1 MEECSVCEGFFG
13 RLKNEMFYGRD
24 WNHASIDSF
33 IHKLDEYIH
42 WYNETRI
49 KISLGGMSPF
59 QYRRSLGIAI

>member
-1 MEECSVCEGFFG
+1 M
-13 RLKNEMFYGRD
+13 LKDINIGQYVPG
-24 WNHASIDSF
+24 SSF